1 MTETGKESKILEER
15 RGEARRLRRF
25 LDGDRDGT
33 KKKSASSKTRKSSQS
48 AVEPGIAMPPST
60 KKAGTAKQ
68 PASAAKKSSSN
79 RSSSAKKAKI
89 EENPLARASRTEY
102 DRSRYRSEAGTSR
115 PVRRAETEADLPR
128 SRAGSAPA
136 IIPRTRRAR
145 REDRGRRCSPWT
157 TAIPSTTISSTPK
170 RCPGRI
176 AGRKRPRSG

>member
-1 MTETGKESKILEER
+1 MTETGQKAKSSKSAAAKR
-15 RGEARRLRRF
+15 DAYDDF

-102 DRSRYRSEAGTSR
+102 DRLRYRSEAGTSR
-115 PVRRAETEADLPR
+115 PVRRAETEALLHDLEL
-128 SRAGSAPA
+128 ALL
-136 IIPRTRRAR
+136 
-145 REDRGRRCSPWT
+145 
-157 TAIPSTTISSTPK
+157 
-170 RCPGRI
+170 
-176 AGRKRPRSG
+176 